1 MELHE
6 KGIIMAENT
15 YAQDLALLQGA
26 TDVIELSA
34 GDASVIVAPEFQ
46 GRVMTSTLAGPDGAS
61 FGWLNEDAITGD
73 KNDPLF
79 NNYGGEDRFW
89 LGPEAGQ
96 FGLWFQNGEPFDL
109 DHWKTPAGFNQGA
122 FSVISSTAE
131 SVAMETQFSVSNYS
145 GATFECGVKRTVTI
159 LSSDRIASL
168 LGADID
174 GLACVGFET
183 ANKLTNAGDSAWT
196 RDTGLLSI
204 WILGQYKPLASGA
217 VIAPFNPGDEADLGP
232 AAMTDYFCQLPA
244 ERGRI
249 VDDALL
255 FTCDGA
261 FRSKIGISPK
271 RSKDVVGSYDPD
283 TGVLTIVKFNLPT
296 DVAELPYVNSLWEL
310 QDAPFAGDVIN
321 SYNDGEAEPGAG
333 QLGPFYEIE
342 TSSPAAEVGPGGS
355 VVHVSATMH
364 LSGDRDKIF
373 ALAKSVFG
381 VDLANV

>member
-1 MELHE
+1 
-6 KGIIMAENT
+6 MAENT

-26 TDVIELSA
+26 TDVIELSN
-34 GDASVIVAPEFQ
+34 GDAAVIIAPAFQ
-46 GRVMTSTLAGPDGAS
+46 GRVMTTTLAGAAGAS
-61 FGWLNEDAITGD
+61 FGWLNEEAITGD
-73 KNDPLF
+73 QADPLF

-96 FGLWFQNGEPFDL
+96 FGLWFQAGEPFDL
-109 DHWKTPAGFNQGA
+109 DHWKTPAGFNDAA
-122 FSVISSTAE
+122 FTVLSNNGE
-131 SVAMETQFSVSNYS
+131 SVAMETQFTVSNYS
-145 GATFECGVKRTVTI
+145 GATFECGVKRTVTL
-159 LSSDRIASL
+159 LSSERVASL
-168 LGADID
+168 LETDTA

-183 ANKLTNAGDSAWT
+183 ANELTNAGTSPWT

-217 VIAPFNPGDEADLGP
+217 VIAPFVPGDDADLGP
-232 AAMTDYFCQLPA
+232 AAMTDYFCELPA
-244 ERGRI
+244 ERGRL

-261 FRSKIGISPK
+261 CRSKIGISPM

-283 TGVLTIVKFNLPT
+283 SGVLTVVKFNLP
-296 DVAELPYVNSLWEL
+296 VGAAELPYVNSLWEM
-310 QDAPFAGDVIN
+310 QDAPFAGDIIN

-342 TSSPAAEVGPGGS
+342 TSSPAAEAEPGES
-355 VVHVSATMH
+355 VSHISATMH

-373 ALAKSVFG
+373 AVAKAVFG
-381 VDLANV
+381 VDLAKI